1 MNFQMAPKTTSFVGH
16 RDNTPFLPSINR
28 YRNRTKNVTG
38 RRSLRFSQKF
48 SQNNVEIDENGE
60 IDVGLLFLSFVF
72 CKFYAVICIYMLKLY
87 NITLKL
93 NMFYTK

>member
-1 MNFQMAPKTTSFVGH
+1 MFTNGSKNTTSFVGH
-16 RDNTPFLPSINR
+16 RDNTPFSPSINR

-38 RRSLRFSQKF
+38 RCPLRFSKKF
-48 SQNNVEIDENGE
+48 TQNNVEID
-60 IDVGLLFLSFVF
+60 IGLLFLSFVF
-72 CKFYAVICIYMLKLY
+72 GKFYAVICIYMLKLY